1 MQAKKNCYTEIQML
15 LPNIFLESYLLKKVF
30 WPFVKFSKKVKVS
43 SHFPLIRECTDKPVN
58 IWNRFYFILLMK
70 E

>member
-1 MQAKKNCYTEIQML
+1 MQAKKKL
-15 LPNIFLESYLLKKVF
+15 LHRNPNVASEYFLRIL
-30 WPFVKFSKKVKVS
+30 FVKKSFLAFREIFKESKVS

-58 IWNRFYFILLMK
+58 IWNRFYFILLMR